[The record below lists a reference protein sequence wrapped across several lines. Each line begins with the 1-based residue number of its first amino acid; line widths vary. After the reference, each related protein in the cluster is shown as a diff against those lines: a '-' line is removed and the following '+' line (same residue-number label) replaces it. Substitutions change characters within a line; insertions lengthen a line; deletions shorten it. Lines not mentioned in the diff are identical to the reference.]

1 MTPALGAAAYL
12 PRSRSLASLRR
23 AAAGCR
29 GCDLYADA
37 TQTVFGEG
45 PRTASIVLVGEQ
57 PGDREDIAGE
67 PFVGPAGAML
77 RSAIERAGID
87 LRDVYVTNAV
97 KHFRYVVRG
106 KRRIHQKPR
115 VIEID
120 ACRPWLDAEMAA
132 VRPSTIVAMGTTAA
146 RSLLGRSVRIGDRQ
160 SPPLQAEDGRR
171 VFVTIHPASV
181 LRQRDGDAR
190 RAAFARFV
198 ADLRAAGEAV
208 RSRKAS

>member
-1 MTPALGAAAYL
+1 MSAAAFL
-12 PRSRSLASLRR
+12 PRSRSLPALRR

-29 GCDLYADA
+29 GCDLYVDA

-45 PRTASIVLVGEQ
+45 LRNARIVLVGEQ
-57 PGDREDIAGE
+57 PGDREDIEGE

-87 LRDVYVTNAV
+87 AGAVYVTNAV
-97 KHFRYVVRG
+97 KHFRFVVRG

-120 ACRPWLDAEMAA
+120 ACRPWLDAELGA
-132 VRPSTIVAMGTTAA
+132 VRPQAVVAMGTTAA
-146 RSLLGRSVRIGDRQ
+146 RSILGRTVRIGDRRGK
-160 SPPLQAEDGRR
+160 PLTDAGDRR
-171 VFVTIHPASV
+171 IFVTIHPASI
-181 LRQRDGDAR
+181 LRQPDSAAR
-190 RAAFARFV
+190 RAAFARLV

-208 RSRKAS
+208 RSNEASS